1 MLQRLIILCLL
12 CMMSSV
18 ALAQIL
24 GTTKTFDFV
33 LSPVSARIAGLG
45 GTAITV
51 ADSDVALGLVN
62 PALLNPTNEGEL
74 AISHAF
80 LVAGISHGAV
90 SYGKHLDSLGIN
102 LHGGIQYITYGEFD
116 LTDNTGNV
124 LGSFNGSEVAITV
137 GASKKIANRISFGVN
152 ARWMTASY
160 SSYGS
165 NAIGLDAGLL
175 YSNEDN
181 TFAIGGVIRNAG
193 VVLKGFTDTK
203 EEVRNDIQFGLSKRL
218 KHLPFRFSVT
228 LHNLQQW
235 NIRYKDPADVTT
247 DILGTVIDEKPWV
260 VRLDNLVRHIIF
272 SGEFLLG
279 QREQFRMRFGYNHMR
294 NQELSV
300 LTFRSLTGFSLGFG
314 INIKRFKLDYGVGYY
329 HHRGSATNQLSLR
342 FNPFNYNKV

>member
-1 MLQRLIILCLL
+1 MLRKSLTLCLL
-12 CMMSSV
+12 CILSGIV
-18 ALAQIL
+18 KAQIL
-24 GTTKTFDFV
+24 GTPKTFDFV
-33 LSPVSARIAGLG
+33 LSPVSARLTGLG

-51 ADSDVALGLVN
+51 ADSDVALGLIN
-62 PALLNPTNEGEL
+62 PALLNPTNEGEIAL
-74 AISHAF
+74 SHAF
-80 LVAGISHGAV
+80 LLAGIAHGSA
-90 SYGKHLDSLGIN
+90 SYGRHLDSLGISV
-102 LHGGIQYITYGEFD
+102 HGGIQYITYGEFD
-116 LTDNTGNV
+116 LTDNIGNV
-124 LGSFNGSEVAITV
+124 NGTFNGSEVAVTF
-137 GASKKIANRISFGVN
+137 GASKRLAKRISLGLN
-152 ARWMTASY
+152 TRWMSASY
-160 SSYGS
+160 ASYGS
-165 NAIGLDAGLL
+165 HALGIDVGLL

-181 TFAIGGVIRNAG
+181 TFAIGGVIRNKG
-193 VVLKGFTDTK
+193 IILKHFTDTK
-203 EEVRNDIQFGLSKRL
+203 EELRNDIQFGISKRL

-260 VRLDNLVRHIIF
+260 VRIDNLFRHLIF

-329 HHRGSATNQLSLR
+329 HHQGSATNQLSLR
-342 FNPFNYNKV
+342 FNPFNNSKV